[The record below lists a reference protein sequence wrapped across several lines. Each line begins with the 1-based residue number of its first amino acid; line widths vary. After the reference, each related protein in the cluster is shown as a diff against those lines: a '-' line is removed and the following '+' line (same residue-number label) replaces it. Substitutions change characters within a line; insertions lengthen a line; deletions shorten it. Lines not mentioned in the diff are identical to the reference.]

1 MKVQILARK
10 LITPSSPTPLNL
22 QKLKISCLDQN
33 FPSNYYTSKKQAEV
47 SSLIVTTMGQNIW
60 KPKQSGCLSEFLKEG
75 ELVTEL
81 RNHLA
86 PPLFQP
92 EESPLLIVQF
102 NMFECGGLAI
112 GISVTHKI
120 VDGFTLFTFVDSPS
134 FQLSSFC
141 PPKDM
146 SSIKTFSPRSKRD
159 NTIVEKR
166 IVFNG
171 AALSSLKA
179 AAHVNVNN
187 SGSLKYE
194 PSRVQVVTAFIWRAL
209 IKASQARH
217 GCLCPSY
224 LTHIVDMRRRT
235 ALPIPGNMCGNFGTM
250 SIAQFIPGDDSTVQ
264 LHDVVNRIHEEM
276 SSTFSE
282 CAKASNG
289 DDIISIVTNKMLK
302 MKEIFETTEID
313 VYLFNSWSR
322 FPIYEADFG
331 WERPE
336 WVSSVYAPMEGILLL
351 DSNDGDGIEAWV
363 RLKENTMLHF
373 QQMLEIKY

>member
-1 MKVQILARK
+1 
-10 LITPSSPTPLNL
+10 
-22 QKLKISCLDQN
+22 
-33 FPSNYYTSKKQAEV
+33 
-47 SSLIVTTMGQNIW
+47 
-60 KPKQSGCLSEFLKEG
+60 
-75 ELVTEL
+75 
-81 RNHLA
+81 
-86 PPLFQP
+86 
-92 EESPLLIVQF
+92 
-102 NMFECGGLAI
+102 
-112 GISVTHKI
+112 
-120 VDGFTLFTFVDSPS
+120 
-134 FQLSSFC
+134 
-141 PPKDM
+141 M

-289 DDIISIVTNKMLK
+289 DDIIVVVTNKMLK

>member
-1 MKVQILARK
+1 VKGSVFIDC
-10 LITPSSPTPLNL
+10 N
-22 QKLKISCLDQN
+22 DN
-33 FPSNYYTSKKQAEV
+33 GAEY
-47 SSLIVTTMGQNIW
+47 LEA
-60 KPKQSGCLSEFLKEG
+60 KASGCLSEFLKEG
-75 ELVTEL
+75 ELETEL

-86 PPLFQP
+86 PPIFQP

-120 VDGFTLFTFVDSPS
+120 VDGFTLFTFVDAWATACRIGIDKVHSPS

-187 SGSLKYE
+187 SGSLKNE

-209 IKASQARH
+209 IKASQARY

-235 ALPIPGNMCGNFGTM
+235 ALPIPGNMCGNFGNM
-250 SIAQFIPGDDSTVQ
+250 SIAQ
-264 LHDVVNRIHEEM
+264 LM
-276 SSTFSE
+276 
-282 CAKASNG
+282 
-289 DDIISIVTNKMLK
+289 M
-302 MKEIFETTEID
+302 
-313 VYLFNSWSR
+313 W
-322 FPIYEADFG
+322 
-331 WERPE
+331 
-336 WVSSVYAPMEGILLL
+336 
-351 DSNDGDGIEAWV
+351 
-363 RLKENTMLHF
+363 
-373 QQMLEIKY
+373 